1 MTVRYYAAAQAAAG
15 VPEEALEVPDGARLA
30 DALEAV
36 LGVGRGPTAHAG
48 AAAGA
53 LATAQRTAPPL
64 AEVLRRCSFLVNE
77 IAAKDPSRPLAD
89 GDVVDV
95 LPPFAGG

>member
-15 VPEEALEVPDGARLA
+15 RPEESLAAPEGASLA
-30 DALEAV
+30 DALEA
-36 LGVGRGPTAHAG
+36 
-48 AAAGA
+48 A
-53 LATAQRTAPPL
+53 LAVVRVPASPSTGAPPL
-64 AEVLRRCSFLVNE
+64 ADVLRRCTFLVNE
-77 IAAKDPSRPLAD
+77 VAVRDRARVLAD

>member
-15 VPEEALEVPDGARLA
+15 VAEEPLEAPDGASLA
-30 DALEAV
+30 DALEA
-36 LGVGRGPTAHAG
+36 
-48 AAAGA
+48 A
-53 LATAQRTAPPL
+53 LAVDRSQAPSGTGSGATIATRTTAPPL
-64 AEVLRRCSFLVNE
+64 AEVLRRCTFLVNE
-77 IAAKDPSRPLAD
+77 IAAKDRSRVLEQ

>member
-1 MTVRYYAAAQAAAG
+1 VQITLRYYAAAQAAAG
-15 VPEEALEVPDGARLA
+15 VAEEPLTAPDGASLA
-30 DALEAV
+30 QALEAALAV
-36 LGVGRGPTAHAG
+36 DRTAAVSD
-48 AAAGA
+48 AAA
-53 LATAQRTAPPL
+53 TARRDAPAF

-77 IAAKDPSRPLAD
+77 VAAKDRSRPLAD

>member
-1 MTVRYYAAAQAAAG
+1 MQITLRYYAAAQAAAG
-15 VPEEALEVPDGARLA
+15 RAEESLSAPDGASLA
-30 DALEAV
+30 DALEAALAV
-36 LGVGRGPTAHAG
+36 VRVPASAG
-48 AAAGA
+48 AG
-53 LATAQRTAPPL
+53 APPL

-77 IAAKDPSRPLAD
+77 VAVRDRARVLAD

>member
-1 MTVRYYAAAQAAAG
+1 MQITLRYYAAAQAASGLA
-15 VPEEALEVPDGARLA
+15 EEALSAPDGASLA
-30 DALEAV
+30 DALEA
-36 LGVGRGPTAHAG
+36 
-48 AAAGA
+48 A
-53 LATAQRTAPPL
+53 LAVDRVPAAVPASAPPL

-77 IAAKDPSRPLAD
+77 VAVKDRSRVLGD

>member
-1 MTVRYYAAAQAAAG
+1 MQITMRYYAAAQAAAG
-15 VPEEALEVPDGARLA
+15 LAEEALSAPDGASLA

-36 LGVGRGPTAHAG
+36 LAVDRVP
-48 AAAGA
+48 AAVPASP
-53 LATAQRTAPPL
+53 PPL

-77 IAAKDPSRPLAD
+77 VAVKDRSRVLGD

>member
-1 MTVRYYAAAQAAAG
+1 MQITLRYYAAAQAAAG
-15 VPEEALEVPDGARLA
+15 LAEESLSAPEGTSLA
-30 DALEAV
+30 DALDAA
-36 LGVGRGPTAHAG
+36 LAVGRAR
-48 AAAGA
+48 AAVPAS
-53 LATAQRTAPPL
+53 APPL

-77 IAAKDPSRPLAD
+77 VAVKDRARVLGD